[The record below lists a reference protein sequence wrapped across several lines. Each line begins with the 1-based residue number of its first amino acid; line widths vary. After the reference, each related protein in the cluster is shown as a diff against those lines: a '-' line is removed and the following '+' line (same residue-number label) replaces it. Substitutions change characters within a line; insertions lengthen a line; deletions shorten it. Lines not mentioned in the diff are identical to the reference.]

1 MEHDV
6 EITAGN
12 VLSMRSSTIIPRGL
26 LVADGVERTSAPEI
40 VEAFR
45 LRFARASDAG
55 VWKRLSNAVLEP
67 ANPFDTKARRGV
79 RLEAAI
85 LGPLVLAAMG
95 LAAYFNFSA
104 PV

>member
-12 VLSMRSSTIIPRGL
+12 VLSVGPATIIPDRL
-26 LVADGVERTSAPEI
+26 LGTDYVERTSAAEI
-40 VEAFR
+40 VGAFR
-45 LRFARASDAG
+45 QRFARASDAG

-67 ANPFDTKARRGV
+67 ANPFDAKAHRGV
-79 RLEAAI
+79 RLEAAV
-85 LGPLVLAAMG
+85 LGPLVLAALG

>member
-12 VLSMRSSTIIPRGL
+12 ALSARSASTIPGRLPG
-26 LVADGVERTSAPEI
+26 ADGVEKTAAAEI

-45 LRFARASDAG
+45 ERFAKASDAG

-67 ANPFDTKARRGV
+67 ANPFDAKARRRI

-85 LGPLVLAAMG
+85 LGPLVLAALG